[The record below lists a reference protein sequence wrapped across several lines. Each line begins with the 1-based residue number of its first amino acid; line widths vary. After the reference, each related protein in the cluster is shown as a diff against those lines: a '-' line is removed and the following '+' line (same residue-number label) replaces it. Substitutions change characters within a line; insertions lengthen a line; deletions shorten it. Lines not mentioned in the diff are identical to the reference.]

1 MYVRI
6 AHGKEGTAV
15 DGWREMWP
23 RVHSVGLS
31 LVLAGGMGL
40 FTGAAA

>member
-6 AHGKEGTAV
+6 AHGKEGTTAG
-15 DGWREMWP
+15 DRRELWP

-31 LVLAGGMGL
+31 LILAGGLRIG
-40 FTGAAA
+40 TGATT